1 MHVLIT
7 FLVIL
12 NILVCF
18 SRPDFLTTLV
28 CVLAIFYLNDNDDIN
43 RDQFRFLPVLLL
55 ISIAYDALWLFY
67 LQDDEKEGQIE
78 EGGILLTIIEF
89 SLTIS
94 YVNFFFKVSTFISPN
109 LFCFKYYYSFLSF
122 SCFGKFRTT
131 TCLTSSRSQMRQG
144 SLSYKR

>member
-94 YVNFFFKVSTFISPN
+94 YVNFFFKFLVFFVLWKVSYNYLLDI
-109 LFCFKYYYSFLSF
+109 K
-122 SCFGKFRTT
+122 
-131 TCLTSSRSQMRQG
+131 
-144 SLSYKR
+144 